1 MDLLKVLAVPFQPGS
16 LLFVAASS
24 LLLGLV
30 WGSGIFI
37 VMLIGLWATWIILVW
52 HTRYAFRMIDDIANG
67 VREAAAA
74 DVEMASPFGDSRCL
88 LHPLLALSLVL
99 LHVLYPALPVAPT
112 LVFAALFFPPSIAA
126 CAMSGHTRD
135 ALNPLSVGRVIA
147 GLGPWYAAAVLALV
161 ICAALGVLL
170 ARQLDPGWLLF
181 ASLELLLLIAYA
193 AIGGVVYHR
202 RIELGFAARI
212 SPERRAE
219 VQENARRAERQRLLD
234 HVFGQLR
241 GHDAPRAAAE
251 VAQWLRQAAAHDLHG
266 DVQAI
271 LGAGKAWNE
280 PFEFARLLQGLL
292 PVLLQLRQPALA
304 FSVVEAG
311 LATHAAFTSADEA
324 TAVTLIEYG
333 MQTSRRRTATRLL
346 HNFLA
351 RPGCTLTPGSRLA
364 ALREALQP
372 AQPASQPAG

>member
-30 WGSGIFI
+30 LGSGNF
-37 VMLIGLWATWIILVW
+37 VTALMGLWATLIILVW
-52 HTRYAFRMIDDIANG
+52 LTRYAFHMIDDIANG

-74 DVEMASPFGDSRCL
+74 DVELANPVGDTRYL
-88 LHPLLALSLVL
+88 VHPGLAVALGVLHLRYPTLS
-99 LHVLYPALPVAPT
+99 AAPT
-112 LVFAALFFPPSIAA
+112 LILAALFFPPSIAA
-126 CAMSGHTRD
+126 SAMSGRARD
-135 ALNPLSVGRVIA
+135 ALNPISVARVIA
-147 GLGPWYAAAVLALV
+147 GFGPWYAVAVLAAAG
-161 ICAALGVLL
+161 CAALGVVL
-170 ARQLDPGWLLF
+170 ARMLEPGWLLF
-181 ASLELLLLIAYA
+181 ASLELLLLVAYA

-219 VQENARRAERQRLLD
+219 VQENARHAERQRLLD
-234 HVFGQLR
+234 QVFGQLR
-241 GHDAPRAAAE
+241 GHDAPRAVAD
-251 VAQWLRQAAAHDLHG
+251 VAQWLRQAATHDLHG

-271 LGAGKAWNE
+271 LVAGKAWNE

-311 LATHAAFTSADEA
+311 LGAHPAFTPADET
-324 TAVTLIEYG
+324 TAVALIEYG

-346 HNFLA
+346 QNFLA
-351 RPGCTLTPGSRLA
+351 RPGSAVAPESRLA

-372 AQPASQPAG
+372 ALPASQPAS